1 MTMRFDWWTL
11 ALQTVNFAVL
21 VWLLHRFLYKPVLR
35 TIDARRAEI
44 DRQEAEARAA
54 KLELERRIAAIAAE
68 RAGIA
73 AEREAALKA
82 AAARAEESAA
92 TRRTQAEREAA
103 ELLEGARKTLA
114 AERERALAE
123 TRRVALDLGAEF
135 ARRLLAEVPMQ
146 LRAEAWLQ
154 RIEQYLAK
162 LPKPELGALVQQCA
176 DGASL
181 TVVTSSSLSAATME
195 SWRSRLSGPLGDG
208 IEVKFDV
215 DPGLIAGAELH
226 FPSAVLR
233 FSWQNALT
241 VLRSE
246 VEGHGDA
253 R

>member
-1 MTMRFDWWTL
+1 MRLDWWTL

-21 VWLLHRFLYKPVLR
+21 VWLLRRFLYKPVLR
-35 TIDARRAEI
+35 AIDARRAEI
-44 DRQEAEARAA
+44 DRQEAETRAA
-54 KLELERRIAAIAAE
+54 KLELERRIAAIEAE

-73 AEREAALKA
+73 AEREAALKIA
-82 AAARAEESAA
+82 AAQAEESAA

-114 AERERALAE
+114 AERELALAE
-123 TRRVALDLGAEF
+123 TRRAALDLGAEF

-162 LPKPELGALVQQCA
+162 LPKPELDALVQQCA

-181 TVVTSSSLSAATME
+181 TVVTSSSLSPATME
-195 SWRSRLSGPLGDG
+195 SWRGRLSRPLGDG
-208 IEVKFDV
+208 IGVKFGV

-226 FPSAVLR
+226 FPSAVLH